1 MPEAFASALTRA
13 GYGSALNWL
22 WGTIRFAT
30 RIANF
35 SNMNVQ
41 EPVDGLH
48 GTIRFATRIANFS
61 NMNDQEPFGGSHG
74 TIRFA

>member
-1 MPEAFASALTRA
+1 MPEAFANALARA
-13 GYGSALNWL
+13 GYGSALNRF

-48 GTIRFATRIANFS
+48 GTIRFATRIANF
-61 NMNDQEPFGGSHG
+61 
-74 TIRFA
+74 